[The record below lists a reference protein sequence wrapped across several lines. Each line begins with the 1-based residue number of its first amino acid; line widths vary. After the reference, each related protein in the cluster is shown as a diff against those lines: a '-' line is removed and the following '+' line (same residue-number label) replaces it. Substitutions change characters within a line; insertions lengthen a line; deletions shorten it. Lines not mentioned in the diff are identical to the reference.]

1 MMRLIKLTFF
11 CLLVFSPLKAIESY
25 IVLKVNN
32 EIITNI
38 DLEIEYKYLMVLNNE
53 LRNTDKDTMLELA
66 KESIIREKL
75 KRNELLMYYKLDGSQ
90 DFLNEIVKNY
100 YQKINIETLN
110 DFEIYLSEYG
120 LNLESVKKKIEIE
133 VMWNRLIG
141 AKYGNQ
147 ININEKALKKQIENS
162 SINDEFNTEY
172 ELSEIIFQVDSD
184 SELDNKIN
192 LIQQDID
199 EQGFKTSANI
209 HSLSDSSKFG
219 GNIGWFSEK
228 QLSKKINLAIKKL
241 SIGEVSKAIKVT
253 NGFLLLKV
261 ENKKQKKN
269 KLDKK
274 KLLEKAILF
283 EQNKQYNQ
291 FSIIHYKKVKINS
304 IISE

>member
-184 SELDNKIN
+184 NELDNKIN

-274 KLLEKAILF
+274 KLLERAILF

>member
-90 DFLNEIVKNY
+90 DFLNEIVKDY

-162 SINDEFNTEY
+162 SKNDEFNTEY

-184 SELDNKIN
+184 NELDNKIN
-192 LIQQDID
+192 LIQQDIN
-199 EQGFKTSANI
+199 EQGFKNSANI
-209 HSLSDSSKFG
+209 HSISDSSKFG
-219 GNIGWFSEK
+219 EI
-228 QLSKKINLAIKKL
+228 
-241 SIGEVSKAIKVT
+241 
-253 NGFLLLKV
+253 
-261 ENKKQKKN
+261 
-269 KLDKK
+269 
-274 KLLEKAILF
+274 
-283 EQNKQYNQ
+283 
-291 FSIIHYKKVKINS
+291 
-304 IISE
+304 

>member
-1 MMRLIKLTFF
+1 MRLIKLTFF
-11 CLLVFSPLKAIESY
+11 CLLIFSPLKAIESY

-38 DLEIEYKYLMVLNNE
+38 DLETEYKYLMVLNNE
-53 LRNTDKDTMLELA
+53 LKNTDKDTMLELA

-75 KRNELLMYYKLDGSQ
+75 KRNELLAYYELDGKQ
-90 DFLNEIVKNY
+90 DYLNGIVKSY
-100 YQKINIETLN
+100 YQKINIKTLK
-110 DFEIYLSEYG
+110 DFEIYLDKYD
-120 LNLESVKKKIEIE
+120 LKLENIKKKIEIE

-141 AKYGNQ
+141 SKYGNQ
-147 ININEKALKKQIENS
+147 ININEEAIKKKIES
-162 SINDEFNTEY
+162 SSKNNAIITEY
-172 ELSEIIFQVDSD
+172 ELSEIIFQVDND
-184 SELDNKIN
+184 NKLDNKIK

-199 EQGFKTSANI
+199 EQGFKNSANI

-219 GNIGWFSEK
+219 GNIGWFNEN
-228 QLSKKINLAIKKL
+228 QLSKKINLAIGKL
-241 SIGEVSKAIKVT
+241 SIGEISKPIKIT
-253 NGFLLLKV
+253 NSFMLLKV

-274 KLLEKAILF
+274 KLLEEAILF
-283 EQNKQYNQ
+283 EQNKQYSQ

>member
-90 DFLNEIVKNY
+90 DFLNEIVKDY

-162 SINDEFNTEY
+162 SKNDEFNTEY

-184 SELDNKIN
+184 NELDNKIN

-199 EQGFKTSANI
+199 EQGFKNSANI

-228 QLSKKINLAIKKL
+228 QLSKKINLAIEKL

-261 ENKKQKKN
+261 DNKKQKKN

-274 KLLEKAILF
+274 KLLERAILF